1 MVLKNRIMFKKLPR
15 FLQRLLRM
23 LGMAPEP
30 PNFDGLFTLYG
41 QRAFLTSS
49 IELWYRKCIR
59 DNPFTLDC
67 LVIKISWY
75 KKQNGVEHEFLRFD
89 ILSPDRVH
97 TSIVIAERG
106 GGVRNQSRDPSD
118 ATQPTD
124 TIAPLHT
131 TAGAVTPPDAITPSF
146 SSQDVAED
154 STTNG
159 RTNEKARRSAHISST
174 SSSFQRSAHDLVS
187 YATLDSS
194 ASAELEWKCK
204 KAARICTLMF
214 PEGVGP
220 SANELAT
227 LLYVTS
233 KHEPTYTITNTQC
246 YWFVDTVFE
255 ALKSLFPGAQQDI
268 ANHRGGTWN
277 RVRIRTKESVD
288 EVCGKYRAARTA
300 LAEEAQQKHR
310 AEQQQEEERQREREQ
325 RQVAE
330 EVAKREREKRQV
342 AEEQRQAAEEQRQAA
357 EEQRQA
363 AEEWAREMEEER
375 ERERQAAEERAREME
390 EERQKERQAAEEE
403 IAQLRRE
410 LKASRARA
418 TAQQV

>member
-1 MVLKNRIMFKKLPR
+1 MVLNKRIMFKKLPR

-30 PNFDGLFTLYG
+30 PKFDGLFTAYG

-106 GGVRNQSRDPSD
+106 GGVRNQNRDPSD
-118 ATQPTD
+118 ATRPTD
-124 TIAPLHT
+124 TIAPLD
-131 TAGAVTPPDAITPSF
+131 TAGAVTPPDAVTPSF
-146 SSQDVAED
+146 SPQDVAGD
-154 STTNG
+154 ST
-159 RTNEKARRSAHISST
+159 ARRSAHISSM
-174 SSSFQRSAHDLVS
+174 SSSFQRGAHDLIS

-194 ASAELEWKCK
+194 ASAELERKCK
-204 KAARICTLMF
+204 KAARICTLTF

-220 SANELAT
+220 SANQLAT

-233 KHEPTYTITNTQC
+233 KHEPKYTITNTQC

-255 ALKSLFPGAQQDI
+255 ALKSLFAGAQQDI
-268 ANHRGGTWN
+268 PNHRGGTWN
-277 RVRIRTKESVD
+277 RVRIPTKGSVD
-288 EVCGKYRAARTA
+288 E
-300 LAEEAQQKHR
+300 KHR

-325 RQVAE
+325 RQAAE
-330 EVAKREREKRQV
+330 EVAKREREK
-342 AEEQRQAAEEQRQAA
+342 
-357 EEQRQA
+357 
-363 AEEWAREMEEER
+363 
-375 ERERQAAEERAREME
+375 RQAAEERAREME
-390 EERQKERQAAEEE
+390 EEREKERQAAEEE

-410 LKASRARA
+410 LEASRAGA

>member
-1 MVLKNRIMFKKLPR
+1 MFKKLPR

-30 PNFDGLFTLYG
+30 PEFNDCSL
-41 QRAFLTSS
+41 

-67 LVIKISWY
+67 LVMKTSWY
-75 KKQNGVEHEFLRFD
+75 KKQNGVEHEFLQFD

-106 GGVRNQSRDPSD
+106 GGVRNQNRDSSD

-124 TIAPLHT
+124 TIAPLDT
-131 TAGAVTPPDAITPSF
+131 TTGAVTPPDAITPSF
-146 SSQDVAED
+146 SSQDIVGD
-154 STTNG
+154 STVSSADKSSLHVNEVTKTNG
-159 RTNEKARRSAHISST
+159 RTNEKARRLAHVSST
-174 SSSFQRSAHDLVS
+174 SSSFQRGAHDLVS
-187 YATLDSS
+187 YATLDGS
-194 ASAELEWKCK
+194 ASAELERKCK
-204 KAARICTLMF
+204 KAAQICTLTF

-233 KHEPTYTITNTQC
+233 KHEPTYTITSTQC

-255 ALKSLFPGAQQDI
+255 ALKSLFLGAQQDI
-268 ANHRGGTWN
+268 ANHRGGMWN
-277 RVRIRTKESVD
+277 RVRIRMKESVD

-300 LAEEAQQKHR
+300 LAEEAEQKHR
-310 AEQQQEEERQREREQ
+310 AEQQQEEERQWEREQ

-330 EVAKREREKRQV
+330 EVAKREREKC
-342 AEEQRQAAEEQRQAA
+342 QAAEEQCQAA
-357 EEQRQA
+357 EEQAQ
-363 AEEWAREMEEER
+363 EMEEER
-375 ERERQAAEERAREME
+375 ERELE
-390 EERQKERQAAEEE
+390 
-403 IAQLRRE
+403 
-410 LKASRARA
+410 ASRVGA

>member
-1 MVLKNRIMFKKLPR
+1 MFKKLPR
-15 FLQRLLRM
+15 FLQRLLCM

-30 PNFDGLFTLYG
+30 PEFNGLFTVYG

-67 LVIKISWY
+67 LVMKTSWY
-75 KKQNGVEHEFLRFD
+75 KKQNGVEHEFLQFD

-97 TSIVIAERG
+97 TSIVIAER
-106 GGVRNQSRDPSD
+106 D

-124 TIAPLHT
+124 TIAPLDT
-131 TAGAVTPPDAITPSF
+131 TTGAVTPPDAITPSF
-146 SSQDVAED
+146 SSQDIVGD
-154 STTNG
+154 STRG
-159 RTNEKARRSAHISST
+159 
-174 SSSFQRSAHDLVS
+174 AHDLVS
-187 YATLDSS
+187 YATLDGS
-194 ASAELEWKCK
+194 ASAELERKCK
-204 KAARICTLMF
+204 KAAQICTLTF

-233 KHEPTYTITNTQC
+233 KHEPTYTITSTQC

-255 ALKSLFPGAQQDI
+255 ALKSLFLGAQQDI
-268 ANHRGGTWN
+268 ANHRGGMWN
-277 RVRIRTKESVD
+277 RVRIRMKESVD

-300 LAEEAQQKHR
+300 LAEEAEQKHR
-310 AEQQQEEERQREREQ
+310 AEQQQEEERQWEREQ

-330 EVAKREREKRQV
+330 EVAKREREKC
-342 AEEQRQAAEEQRQAA
+342 QAAEEQCQAA
-357 EEQRQA
+357 EEQAQ
-363 AEEWAREMEEER
+363 EMEEER
-375 ERERQAAEERAREME
+375 ERELE
-390 EERQKERQAAEEE
+390 
-403 IAQLRRE
+403 
-410 LKASRARA
+410 ASRVGA